1 MIRKAVDLILSRFV
15 ITVMAVLVLD
25 VLWQVT
31 SRYIMKEPSSW
42 TDELAGFL
50 LIWVG
55 LFGAAYATGKKDHLA
70 IDLLPRKLNPSRR
83 KYLYL
88 LINGLIGAFALI
100 VLIIGGVRLV
110 YISFKLNQI
119 SSALE
124 IPVGYVYLVL
134 PVSGL
139 FILFYAVHDMI
150 FNKMPEVSL

>member
-1 MIRKAVDLILSRFV
+1 MIRKIADLFLSRFV
-15 ITVMAVLVLD
+15 VFTMAVLVLD
-25 VLWQVT
+25 VIWQVA

-55 LFGAAYATGKKDHLA
+55 LLGAAYASGKKDHLA
-70 IDLLPRKLNPSRR
+70 IDLLPRKLDPRRR

-88 LINGLIGAFALI
+88 VINSLIAGFALI
-100 VLIIGGVRLV
+100 VLVIGGVRMV
-110 YISFKLNQI
+110 WITFKLHQI

-134 PVSGL
+134 PISGL
-139 FILFYAVHDMI
+139 FILFYAVHDMVT
-150 FNKMPEVSL
+150 NSMPEMAQ